1 MYVHEAKGNF
11 DHPRRRHLRK
21 ALVGTLG
28 TLLGVAMLAACGSSA
43 GTTSTSGTASTTST
57 TGTAVSSVSGIAQ
70 TGPGLTEPTSP
81 KGTRVTGGTVTF
93 AEAPGSA
100 PNYIFPGVSP
110 QFCSIANVTNF
121 NALMYRP
128 LYWYGNNYS
137 PTVDYDYSVGDQP
150 AWSDDDRTVTVPLKD
165 WKWSDGEQVTSRDVE
180 FYINLYKANR
190 ADNCEYVPG
199 RFPDNVVSVS
209 APNVSTLVLHLNA
222 SYDPEWFLY
231 NELSQLVPL
240 PLAWDRTSLSQPAPT
255 SDNGHLPDST
265 TAGAQAVYKFLDA
278 QSKDLGKWTTSPLWS
293 VVDGPWKLQSSST
306 DGEVAFVPNPDYSG
320 SPKPSIAKFVEL
332 PYTSDTAAFNEF
344 RAGGPSAVT
353 IAYVPPP
360 DVPAVSSLTAEGYLD
375 NKGSMYSF
383 DFFPLNYNNPTVGP
397 IFRQLYVRQALQHL
411 VDQNGWISAFLG
423 HAATETSSPVPVAPP
438 SPLVKSSSS
447 VSPYPFSVSAASAL
461 LSDNGWKVVPHGTTI
476 CQKPGTGAGECGA
489 GIRSSEPL
497 TFNLVY
503 ASGSTSLASE
513 MNDLEAQAK
522 RVGITIN
529 LTVQA
534 PDAIT
539 GAATPC
545 TPNQALCKWQ
555 AADWG
560 SGWVYADP
568 YLPTG
573 EVLFSTGATTNFG
586 SYSSPQANKLINE
599 TISAPAAQEAG
610 ALSSY
615 SAYMANQLPVIYQPT
630 SIGLYSANAGTLV
643 SDKLGDFSANSFTY
657 LTPEAW
663 YLVK

>member
-1 MYVHEAKGNF
+1 MAQEELRLMSVNEPNVNMERPKRPGL
-11 DHPRRRHLRK
+11 RR
-21 ALVGTLG
+21 ALVGTIAA
-28 TLLGVAMLAACGSSA
+28 LLAVAATTACGSSTGA
-43 GTTSTSGTASTTST
+43 TTKQ
-57 TGTAVSSVSGIAQ
+57 AVSSVSGIAQ
-70 TGPGLTEPTSP
+70 AGSGLTKPTSP
-81 KGTRVTGGTVTF
+81 SGARVTGGTVTF

-100 PNYIFPGVSP
+100 PNYIFPGVSA
-110 QFCSIANVTNF
+110 QYCSIANVTNF
-121 NALMYRP
+121 NVLMYRP
-128 LYWYGNNYS
+128 LYWYGNNYT
-137 PTVDYDYSVGDQP
+137 PTVDYDYSIGDQP
-150 AWSDDDRTVTVPLKD
+150 VWSNDDKTVTIPLKD

-199 RFPDNVVSVS
+199 RFPDNVVSLS
-209 APNVSTLVLHLNA
+209 APNASTLVLHLNA

-240 PLAWDRTSLSQPAPT
+240 PLAWDRTSPSQAAST

-265 TAGAQAVYKFLDA
+265 PAGARAVYKFLDA
-278 QSKDLGKWTTSPLWS
+278 QSKDMSTWTTSPLWT
-293 VVDGPWKLQSSST
+293 VVDGPWKLQSFTSVGQAT
-306 DGEVAFVPNPDYSG
+306 LVPNPDYSG

-353 IAYVPPP
+353 IGYVPPQ
-360 DVPAVSSLTAEGYLD
+360 DVPAASKLTAAGYLD
-375 NKGSMYSF
+375 NQGSMYSF
-383 DFFPLNYNNPTVGP
+383 SFFPLNYNNPTVGP
-397 IFRQLYVRQALQHL
+397 IFKQLYVRQALQHL

-423 HAATETSSPVPVAPP
+423 HAATVTASPVPSTPP
-438 SPLVKSSSS
+438 SPLVNGSTS
-447 VSPYPFSVSAASAL
+447 VSPYPFSVSAASKL
-461 LSDNGWKVVPHGTTI
+461 LSQNGWKVIPSGTTT
-476 CQKPGTGAGECGA
+476 CETPGTGSGDCGA
-489 GIRSSEPL
+489 GIRKGEPL
-497 TFNLVY
+497 SFSLAY

-522 RVGITIN
+522 QVGITIN

-534 PDAIT
+534 PDQLT
-539 GAATPC
+539 GAAVPC
-545 TPNQALCKWQ
+545 TPSQPLCKWQ

-573 EVLFSTGATTNFG
+573 EVLFATGATTNFG
-586 SYSSPQANKLINE
+586 SYSSSQANTLIDK
-599 TISAPAAQEAG
+599 TISAPASQEAD
-610 ALSSY
+610 ALSAY
-615 SAYMANQLPVIYQPT
+615 SAYMAKQLPVIYQPT

-643 SDKLGDFSANSFTY
+643 SDKLGGFSANAFTY

>member
-1 MYVHEAKGNF
+1 MYVPTLKASPVP
-11 DHPRRRHLRK
+11 PRRRPRWTAILA
-21 ALVGTLG
+21 ALV
-28 TLLGVAMLAACGSSA
+28 VPMLAATLTACGSSA
-43 GTTSTSGTASTTST
+43 STTNT
-57 TGTAVSSVSGIAQ
+57 TVSSVAGIAQ
-70 TGPGLTEPTSP
+70 TGPGLTAATNP
-81 KGTRVTGGTVTF
+81 KGARVTGGTVTF

-100 PNYIFPGVSP
+100 PNYIFPGVSA
-110 QFCSIANVTNF
+110 QYCSIANVTNF
-121 NALMYRP
+121 NVLMYRP

-137 PTVDYDYSVGDQP
+137 PTVDYDYSVGNAP
-150 AWSDDDRTVTVPLKD
+150 VWSDDDKTVTIPLKD
-165 WKWSDGEQVTSRDVE
+165 WKWSDGEQITSRDVE
-180 FYINLYKANR
+180 FYINIYKANR

-199 RFPDNVVSVS
+199 RFPDNVLSVS
-209 APNVSTLVLHLNA
+209 APNASTLVLHLNA
-222 SYDPEWFLY
+222 AYDPEWFLY

-255 SDNGHLPDST
+255 TDNGHLPDST
-265 TAGAQAVYKFLDA
+265 PAGARAVYKFLDT
-278 QSKDLGKWTTSPLWS
+278 QSKDIAAWASSPLWT
-293 VVDGPWKLQSSST
+293 VVDGPWRLQSFTT
-306 DGEVAFVPNPDYSG
+306 DGQATLVPNPDYSG

-353 IAYVPPP
+353 VAYVPPQ
-360 DVPAVSSLTAEGYLD
+360 DVPAASSLTAEGYLD
-375 NKGSMYSF
+375 NHGSMYSF
-383 DFFPLNYNNPTVGP
+383 NFFPVNYNNPKVGP
-397 IFRQLYVRQALQHL
+397 IFKQLYVRQALQHL

-423 HAATETSSPVPVAPP
+423 HAATQTASPVPSVPP
-438 SPLVKSSSS
+438 SPLVKGASSA
-447 VSPYPFSVSAASAL
+447 SPYPFSVSAASKL
-461 LSDNGWKVVPHGTTI
+461 LSDNGWKVVPNGTTT
-476 CQKPGTGAGECGA
+476 CEKAGTGAGECGA
-489 GIRSSEPL
+489 GIADGEAL
-497 TFNLVY
+497 AFNLAY

-534 PDAIT
+534 AQALT
-539 GAATPC
+539 GAAVPC
-545 TPNQALCKWQ
+545 TPNQPLCKWQ

-573 EVLFSTGATTNFG
+573 EVLFATGATTNFG
-586 SYSSPQANKLINE
+586 SYSSAQANKLIDE
-599 TISAPAAQEAG
+599 TISAPVSEEAS
-610 ALSSY
+610 ALSAY
-615 SAYMANQLPVIYQPT
+615 STYMSNELPVIYQPT

-643 SDKLGDFSANSFTY
+643 SDKLGGFSANTFTY

>member
-1 MYVHEAKGNF
+1 VNIARPEL
-11 DHPRRRHLRK
+11 RRLRR
-21 ALVGTLG
+21 ALVGTIPA
-28 TLLGVAMLAACGSSA
+28 LLAVAMTTACGSSTR
-43 GTTSTSGTASTTST
+43 TTEQ
-57 TGTAVSSVSGIAQ
+57 AVSSVPGIAQ
-70 TGPGLTEPTSP
+70 AGSGLTKPTSP
-81 KGTRVTGGTVTF
+81 SGARTTGGNVTF

-100 PNYIFPGVSP
+100 PNYIFPGVSA
-110 QFCSIANVTNF
+110 QYCSIANVTNF
-121 NALMYRP
+121 NVLMYRP

-137 PTVDYDYSVGDQP
+137 PTVDYDYSIGEQP
-150 AWSDDDRTVTVPLKD
+150 VWSNDDKTVTIPLKD

-190 ADNCEYVPG
+190 ADNCEYVPR
-199 RFPDNVVSVS
+199 RFPDNVVSLS
-209 APNVSTLVLHLNA
+209 APNASTLVLHLNA

-240 PLAWDRTSLSQPAPT
+240 PLAWDRTSLSQAAPT

-265 TAGAQAVYKFLDA
+265 PAGARAVYKFLDA
-278 QSKDLGKWTTSPLWS
+278 QSKDMSTWTTSPLWS
-293 VVDGPWKLQSSST
+293 VVDGPWKLQSFTSV
-306 DGEVAFVPNPDYSG
+306 GEATLVPNPDFSG

-353 IAYVPPP
+353 IGYVPPQ
-360 DVPAVSSLTAEGYLD
+360 DVPAASKLTAAGYLD
-375 NKGSMYSF
+375 NQGSMYSF
-383 DFFPLNYNNPTVGP
+383 SFFPLNYNNPTVGP
-397 IFRQLYVRQALQHL
+397 IFKQLYVRQALQHL
-411 VDQNGWISAFLG
+411 VDQDGWISAFLG
-423 HAATETSSPVPVAPP
+423 HAATVTASPVPSTPP
-438 SPLVKSSSS
+438 SPLVNGSTS
-447 VSPYPFSVSAASAL
+447 VSPYPFSVSAASKL
-461 LSDNGWKVVPHGTTI
+461 LSQNGWKVVPSGTTT
-476 CQKPGTGAGECGA
+476 CETPGTGSGDCGA
-489 GIRSSEPL
+489 GIRKGQPL
-497 TFNLVY
+497 SFSLAY

-522 RVGITIN
+522 QVGITID

-534 PDAIT
+534 PDQLT
-539 GAATPC
+539 GAAVPC
-545 TPNQALCKWQ
+545 TPSQPLCKWQ

-573 EVLFSTGATTNFG
+573 EVLFATGATTNFG
-586 SYSSPQANKLINE
+586 SYSSSQANTLIDK
-599 TISAPAAQEAG
+599 TISAPASQEAD

-630 SIGLYSANAGTLV
+630 SIGLYSADAGTLV
-643 SDKLGDFSANSFTY
+643 SDKLGGFSANAFTY

>member
-1 MYVHEAKGNF
+1 MSIDESKPSIERPNR
-11 DHPRRRHLRK
+11 PRLK
-21 ALVGTLG
+21 PALVAAIATL
-28 TLLGVAMLAACGSSA
+28 MLAAMSTACGSSSHSK
-43 GTTSTSGTASTTST
+43 TNQ
-57 TGTAVSSVSGIAQ
+57 AVSSVPRIAEA
-70 TGPGLTEPTSP
+70 GSGLTEPTSP
-81 KGTRVTGGTVTF
+81 AGTRMTGGTVTF

-100 PNYIFPGVSP
+100 PNYIFPGVSA
-110 QFCSIANVTNF
+110 QYCSIANVTNF
-121 NALMYRP
+121 NVLMYRP

-137 PTVDYDYSVGDQP
+137 PTVDYGYSVGNQP
-150 AWSDDDRTVTVPLKD
+150 VWSDNDKTVTIPLKD
-165 WKWSDGEQVTSRDVE
+165 WKWSDGEQVTARDVE

-190 ADNCEYVPG
+190 TDNCEYVPG

-209 APNVSTLVLHLNA
+209 APNASTLVLHLNA

-255 SDNGHLPDST
+255 TDNGHLADST

-278 QSKDLGKWTTSPLWS
+278 QSKDLSTWTTSPLWS
-293 VVDGPWKLQSSST
+293 VVDGPWKLQSFTS
-306 DGEVAFVPNPDYSG
+306 DGEATLVPNPDYSG

-332 PYTSDTAAFNEF
+332 PYTSDTSAFNEF
-344 RAGGPSAVT
+344 RSGGPSAVT
-353 IAYVPPP
+353 IGYVPPQ
-360 DVPAVSSLTAEGYLD
+360 DVPAASKLTSEGYVD
-375 NKGSMYSF
+375 NQGSMYSF
-383 DFFPLNYNNPTVGP
+383 NFFPVNYNNPTVGP
-397 IFRQLYVRQALQHL
+397 IFKQLYVRQALQHL

-423 HAATETSSPVPVAPP
+423 HAATATASPVPSVPP
-438 SPLVKSSSS
+438 SPLVRSSTSA
-447 VSPYPFSVSAASAL
+447 SPYPFSVAAASKL
-461 LSDNGWKVVPHGTTI
+461 LSQNGWNVVRNGSTT
-476 CQKPGTGAGECGA
+476 CASSGTGAGECGA
-489 GIRSSEPL
+489 GIRKGEPF

-513 MNDLEAQAK
+513 MNDFQAEAK
-522 RVGITIN
+522 LVGITIN
-529 LTVQA
+529 LSTQA
-534 PDAIT
+534 QQTLT
-539 GAATPC
+539 GAAVPC
-545 TPNQALCKWQ
+545 TPSQAPCKWE

-573 EVLFSTGATTNFG
+573 EVLFATGATTNFG
-586 SYSSPQANKLINE
+586 SYSNPQANRLIDE
-599 TISAPAAQEAG
+599 TISAPVSQEAG

-643 SDKLGDFSANSFTY
+643 SNKLGGFSANTFTY

>member
-1 MYVHEAKGNF
+1 LRVQ
-11 DHPRRRHLRK
+11 HPDYQAGRVIGARDRPGGVWSDKANQSIRGTHDRRDGHVRR
-21 ALVGTLG
+21 
-28 TLLGVAMLAACGSSA
+28 
-43 GTTSTSGTASTTST
+43 
-57 TGTAVSSVSGIAQ
+57 
-70 TGPGLTEPTSP
+70 
-81 KGTRVTGGTVTF
+81 GTRVT
-93 AEAPGSA
+93 
-100 PNYIFPGVSP
+100 I
-110 QFCSIANVTNF
+110 
-121 NALMYRP
+121 
-128 LYWYGNNYS
+128 
-137 PTVDYDYSVGDQP
+137 
-150 AWSDDDRTVTVPLKD
+150 PLKD

-199 RFPDNVVSVS
+199 RFPDNVVSLS
-209 APNVSTLVLHLNA
+209 APNASTLVLHLNA

-240 PLAWDRTSLSQPAPT
+240 PLAWDRTSLSQAAPT

-265 TAGAQAVYKFLDA
+265 PAGARAVYKFLDA
-278 QSKDLGKWTTSPLWS
+278 QSKDMSTWTTSPLWS
-293 VVDGPWKLQSSST
+293 VVDGPWKLQSFTSV
-306 DGEVAFVPNPDYSG
+306 GEATLVPNPDFSG

-353 IAYVPPP
+353 IGYVPPQ
-360 DVPAVSSLTAEGYLD
+360 DVPAASKLTAAGYLD
-375 NKGSMYSF
+375 NQGSMYSF
-383 DFFPLNYNNPTVGP
+383 SFFPLNYNNPTVGP
-397 IFRQLYVRQALQHL
+397 IFKQLYVRQALQHL
-411 VDQNGWISAFLG
+411 VDQDGWISAFLG
-423 HAATETSSPVPVAPP
+423 HAATVTASPVPSTPP
-438 SPLVKSSSS
+438 SPLVNGSTS
-447 VSPYPFSVSAASAL
+447 VSPYPFSVSAASKL
-461 LSDNGWKVVPHGTTI
+461 LSQNGWKVVPSGTTT
-476 CQKPGTGAGECGA
+476 CETPGTGSGDCGA
-489 GIRSSEPL
+489 GIRKGQPL
-497 TFNLVY
+497 SFSLAY

-522 RVGITIN
+522 QVGITID

-534 PDAIT
+534 PDQLT
-539 GAATPC
+539 GAAVPC
-545 TPNQALCKWQ
+545 TPSQPLCKWQ

-573 EVLFSTGATTNFG
+573 EVLFATGATTNFG
-586 SYSSPQANKLINE
+586 SYSSSQANTLIDK
-599 TISAPAAQEAG
+599 TISAPASQEAD

-630 SIGLYSANAGTLV
+630 SIGLYSADAGTLV
-643 SDKLGDFSANSFTY
+643 SDKLGGFSANAFTY